1 MIPVPPMNEQK
12 QIISSI
18 DRLSEESNS
27 LEFNYQ
33 RKLEALSELK
43 QSFLQKAFSGELTT
57 DKEVSNAIHNK
68 EEVA

>member
-1 MIPVPPMNEQK
+1 MTEQDVFFEVP
-12 QIISSI
+12 SSI

-27 LEFNYQ
+27 LEFIYQ

-43 QSFLQKAFSGELTT
+43 QSFLQKAFSGELTAG
-57 DKEVSNAIHNK
+57 KEVSDVIRNK